1 MPSVNDVSV
10 RYRPLSQQNHNLR
23 QRIVVIL
30 VVLPALA
37 WVIAEGGWLYT
48 LTFAVILSLAAAEF
62 GLLLRTKGYRPS
74 LPIMIVGV
82 LALSIGRYLWGWGST
97 VQLLAILCL
106 AGQVWHS
113 IDYERG
119 ATSSGTDFALTM
131 GGLLICGWIGPY
143 LISLRNL
150 PDGLWWVLIVLPCV
164 WTADGFAYVVGHA
177 IGKRPLCRRLSPSK
191 TWEGYFGGVLGGA
204 LAGYLLHMLW
214 QTGFSEAKPVPM
226 VSGLIVGI
234 ILGVL
239 TPMGDLSISMIKR
252 EYNAKDTSTFI
263 PGHGGL
269 LDRLDSWLWAGILG
283 YYIVQFLQS
292 C

>member
-1 MPSVNDVSV
+1 MNDVSV
-10 RYRPLSQQNHNLR
+10 RYRPLSPRNLNLR
-23 QRIVVIL
+23 QRMV
-30 VVLPALA
+30 VVLVALPGLA

-48 LTFAVILSLAAAEF
+48 LTFAIILSLAAKEF
-62 GLLLRTKGYRPS
+62 GLLLRTKGHRPAV
-74 LPIMIVGV
+74 PILIVGV
-82 LALSIGRYLWGWGST
+82 LALSVGRYLWGLSGT
-97 VQLLAILCL
+97 AHLLAVLCL
-106 AGQVWHS
+106 AGQVWHVV
-113 IDYERG
+113 DYERG

-131 GGLLICGWIGPY
+131 GGLLLCGWIGPY

-177 IGKRPLCRRLSPSK
+177 IGKRPLCPRLSPSK

-204 LAGYLLHMLW
+204 LAGYLLPLLW
-214 QTGFSEAKPVPM
+214 RAGFSDTEPVTM
-226 VSGLIVGI
+226 INGLIVGI

-239 TPMGDLSISMIKR
+239 TPLGDLNISMIKR

-283 YYIVQFLQS
+283 YYIVLFLQNS
-292 C
+292 

>member
-1 MPSVNDVSV
+1 MPSVNDVLV
-10 RYRPLSQQNHNLR
+10 RYRPLSPRNLNLR
-23 QRIVVIL
+23 QRIVVVL
-30 VVLPALA
+30 VALPGLA

-48 LTFAVILSLAAAEF
+48 LTFAIILSLAAAEF

-74 LPIMIVGV
+74 VPILIVGV
-82 LALSIGRYLWGWGST
+82 LALSIGRYLWGLNGT
-97 VQLLAILCL
+97 AHLLAVLCL
-106 AGQVWHS
+106 VGQVWH
-113 IDYERG
+113 IVDYERG

-131 GGLLICGWIGPY
+131 EGLLLCGWIGPY

-177 IGKRPLCRRLSPSK
+177 IGKRPLCPRLSPSK

-204 LAGYLLHMLW
+204 LAGYLLPLLW
-214 QTGFSEAKPVPM
+214 RTGFSDTKPVTM
-226 VSGLIVGI
+226 IGGLIVGI

-239 TPMGDLSISMIKR
+239 TPLGDLNISMIKR

-283 YYIVQFLQS
+283 YYIVLLLQNS
-292 C
+292 